1 MPVTFNFFSSFVVL
15 LLPGEWV
22 HSFIRIHL
30 STNTT
35 SMHFISNSHHV
46 KDFSFLFHLYSRYF
60 LLRQS
65 VWYQCKHV
73 LIILLLH
80 FHVIVFYFFAIWKED
95 RRLIWVASHSVAIV
109 FFFAAHVVGVITSCE
124 INKFFFVTVFLL
136 SCFFFKISN
145 LEILFL
151 TCYKN
156 FCFRKYC

>member
-30 STNTT
+30 STNTI
-35 SMHFISNSHHV
+35 SMHLISIPHHV

-109 FFFAAHVVGVITSCE
+109 FFFLLLMLLVWLRLVKL
-124 INKFFFVTVFLL
+124 NKFFLLQFFSCLVFSLK
-136 SCFFFKISN
+136 FPI
-145 LEILFL
+145 
-151 TCYKN
+151 
-156 FCFRKYC
+156 